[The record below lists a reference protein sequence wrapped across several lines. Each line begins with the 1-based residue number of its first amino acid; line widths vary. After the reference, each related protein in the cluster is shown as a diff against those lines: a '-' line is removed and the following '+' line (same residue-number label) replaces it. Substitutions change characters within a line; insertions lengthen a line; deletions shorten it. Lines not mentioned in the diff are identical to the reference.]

1 MAKRG
6 RQPITPNAPLPTPDE
21 LAPEDQDANLE
32 DGIEIEQEVDVTALE
47 EQEEI
52 EQDQNVQ
59 VEEEVKVT
67 NTLAGAFQVG
77 SYVIEPKGTLVLTE
91 EIQKDS
97 KVMDVINHA
106 LSGGILVKE

>member
-1 MAKRG
+1 MAKEA
-6 RQPITPNAPLPTPDE
+6 QE
-21 LAPEDQDANLE
+21 L
-32 DGIEIEQEVDVTALE
+32 
-47 EQEEI
+47 
-52 EQDQNVQ
+52 
-59 VEEEVKVT
+59 KVV

-106 LSGGILVKE
+106 VGGGMLVKE